1 MNSGDAVPDI
11 ISKNFEHSSSS
22 PSPRERIE
30 VRVETQHVTEKLKI
44 IKISG
49 FVTAQPWFMNA
60 GK

>member
-22 PSPRERIE
+22 PSLRERIE

-49 FVTAQPWFMNA
+49 L
-60 GK
+60 